1 MKFNGSLSRLI
12 LGGFVAAGVL
22 VGCGGSGDINIS
34 PVTTDSSTDNSV
46 NNSNNV
52 AAPVA
57 NPCAS
62 NGQIQGDFDAPHCM
76 YSTAFADSGNNIDV
90 DMTLVDLD
98 DDGAHVFSGSLF
110 IGEDYTKGD
119 LAAAGIT
126 KGGDG
131 PTLTIE
137 AGATVAFVDKT
148 KFMVIMRGSQIQ
160 AVGTAA
166 KPITITSL
174 SDVNGTISSPEAV
187 SEWGGLVINGF
198 GVTNKC
204 TYTGTRGTDLALDGF
219 CDVASEGSEGQDA
232 NHYGGDNDADD
243 SGRLEYFIVKHT
255 GNQVANGDELNGI
268 TFSGVGSGTVVKNA
282 QAYSTYD
289 DGFEFFGGSVNM
301 ENYVALYV
309 NDDSLDFDEGY
320 NGTITNALIIQSETN
335 GNRCIEADGIGS
347 YSSKTDAFITDML
360 TRKLNSRPTVTNL
373 TCIYSPVQ
381 VDSATNEVSGGSG
394 TGKHD
399 PGAGFRLREGL
410 FPTINNALVVGTWQ
424 ISEAG
429 SDNWAIRVDD
439 TVASEGFAKGNAS
452 INGAVIAAFAKSS
465 KTIEGSN
472 VSDWLVANNDVVF
485 ADITDNVAV
494 NPTSAAD
501 AGLVV
506 LEGTPPIFGVTT
518 GATPAGDATYTG
530 GALTLDGTNWTEN
543 WAYGLYEGNRGQA
556 LWFE

>member
-1 MKFNGSLSRLI
+1 
-12 LGGFVAAGVL
+12 
-22 VGCGGSGDINIS
+22 
-34 PVTTDSSTDNSV
+34 
-46 NNSNNV
+46 
-52 AAPVA
+52 
-57 NPCAS
+57 
-62 NGQIQGDFDAPHCM
+62 M
-76 YSTAFADSGNNIDV
+76 YSTAADSGNNITV

-110 IGEDYTKGD
+110 IGEDFTKGD

-137 AGATVAFVDKT
+137 AGATIGFVDKT

-160 AVGTAA
+160 AVGSASA
-166 KPITITSL
+166 PITITSL
-174 SDVNGTISSPEAV
+174 SDINGTIASEAV

-198 GVTNKC
+198 AVTNKC
-204 TYTGTRGTDLALDGF
+204 TYTGTRGEAGFALDGF

-268 TFSGVGSGTVVKNA
+268 TFSGVGNGTVVKNA

-289 DGFEFFGGSVNM
+289 DGFEFFGGSVNV

-320 NGTITNALIIQSETN
+320 NGTVTNALIIQSETN

-347 YSSKTDAFITDML
+347 YSKKSDEFITDMF
-360 TRKLNSRPTVTNL
+360 TRKLNSRPTVTNI

-381 VDSATNEVSGGSG
+381 VDSGTNVSGGAG

-399 PGAGFRLREGL
+399 PGAGFRFREGL

-429 SDNWAIRVDD
+429 SDNWAIRIDD
-439 TVASEGFAKGNAS
+439 TTASEGFAKGNAS
-452 INGAVIAAFAKSS
+452 INGAVIACIRQVEQDHSGF
-465 KTIEGSN
+465 
-472 VSDWLVANNDVVF
+472 
-485 ADITDNVAV
+485 
-494 NPTSAAD
+494 
-501 AGLVV
+501 
-506 LEGTPPIFGVTT
+506 
-518 GATPAGDATYTG
+518 
-530 GALTLDGTNWTEN
+530 
-543 WAYGLYEGNRGQA
+543 
-556 LWFE
+556 